1 MIVPLLLAIMISDP
15 KPLTDAQQAQHDKQ
29 ELAMSVKLHE
39 DQEAID
45 VIWRPSPKMLTDIR
59 AARRCYTQFHLY
71 KVDGC
76 EDEFKKVDDDL
87 SRIIAQ

>member
-1 MIVPLLLAIMISDP
+1 MIGFILAMIISDP
-15 KPLTDAQQAQHDKQ
+15 KPLTDAMQAQHDKQ
-29 ELAMSVKLHE
+29 ELAMYVKLHE
-39 DQEAID
+39 DQDAVES
-45 VIWRPSPKMLTDIR
+45 IWRPSPKLLSDIR

-87 SRIIAQ
+87 NRIIVQ